1 MKNKHEILKKD
12 FEALLADAIEDL
24 YMSGIDNDEIC
35 KIIEQQFGI
44 HYAKN
49 FCSD

>member
-1 MKNKHEILKKD
+1 
-12 FEALLADAIEDL
+12 
-24 YMSGIDNDEIC
+24 MSGIGNDEIY

-49 FCSD
+49 SVLNDVPH